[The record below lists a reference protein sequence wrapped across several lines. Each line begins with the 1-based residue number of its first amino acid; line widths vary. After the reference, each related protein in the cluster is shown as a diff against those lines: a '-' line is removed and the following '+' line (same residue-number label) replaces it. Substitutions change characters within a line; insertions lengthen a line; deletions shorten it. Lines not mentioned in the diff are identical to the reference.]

1 MASPT
6 TRRAHKLSMPAV
18 AKTAMSVTTAVPMYW
33 VAEVLFTGR
42 APFGNDGQGR
52 VARSFE

>member
-18 AKTAMSVTTAVPMYW
+18 AKTAMSVTKPVPMYW
-33 VAEVLFTGR
+33 VAEVLLTGR
-42 APFGNDGQGR
+42 APFGNDGQGQ